1 MDEDNALKADIE
13 NSNSSL
19 TSSTSEATSS
29 NVKNVLPFTFVDV
42 KCEIEVSTVVEL
54 RANCAGIID
63 KATLMFIMC
72 DMEELERGGGT
83 EWS

>member
-1 MDEDNALKADIE
+1 MDEDNALKADTE

-29 NVKNVLPFTFVDV
+29 NEKNVLPFTFVDV

-54 RANCAGIID
+54 SAYCAVVND
-63 KATLMFIMC
+63 KASLLFKTF
-72 DMEELERGGGT
+72 DMEAWGGGGLER
-83 EWS
+83 S